1 MLYRA
6 APTDQHR
13 RGWDEVGQKEG
24 RNKKRSRRRSSP
36 HTTESAESAVIDRR
50 RKLGKVG
57 VEDEDKESM
66 DEGNSVRYL
75 RMN

>member
-1 MLYRA
+1 MLYWTT
-6 APTDQHR
+6 PTDQHR

-24 RNKKRSRRRSSP
+24 RKERSKRRSLL
-36 HTTESAESAVIDRR
+36 HTIESAMNDRK

-57 VEDEDKESM
+57 IEDEDKESI
-66 DEGNSVRYL
+66 DEGNNVRYL

>member
-1 MLYRA
+1 ME
-6 APTDQHR
+6 
-13 RGWDEVGQKEG
+13 GGKKEE
-24 RNKKRSRRRSSP
+24 RSRRRSSP
-36 HTTESAESAVIDRR
+36 HTTESAIIDHRQR
-50 RKLGKVG
+50 LGKVG